1 MDDYANYASDKNDNR
16 SINSQLDQIKKVL
29 TAKGYSSR
37 TIGSYLHYIE
47 DFLDHIDNHVELP
60 DISQVND
67 YLAHLSENL
76 DLSRSTMNVAIS
88 AIKFYYKNLFDIDIP
103 QRISRPKKEKKLPDI
118 LNRDEVKRL
127 LSALKNIKSRAIL
140 VLAYSSGLRVS
151 EVVSLKVSDLDF
163 TRDSITVKG
172 AKGSKDRITLFSDR
186 AQRTIK
192 TYIKAEQ
199 PDYWLFPGQKEGKH
213 LTARSAQL
221 HFKYALE
228 KTNIKKDVSIH
239 SLRHS
244 FATHLLEN
252 GTDIRYIQKLLG
264 HKSTKTTE
272 IYTHVTNTALQKIK
286 SPFDEL

>member
-1 MDDYANYASDKNDNR
+1 MDDYANNVSDKHDNE
-16 SINSQLDQIKKVL
+16 SKNSQFDHIKKAL
-29 TAKGYSSR
+29 NAQRYSSR
-37 TIGSYLHYIE
+37 TIVSYLHYIE
-47 DFLDHIDNHVELP
+47 DFLEHIDKPSEPP
-60 DISQVND
+60 DLSYVHD

-76 DLSRSTMNVAIS
+76 ELSRSTMNVAIS

-140 VLAYSSGLRVS
+140 VLTYSSGLRVS

-163 TRDSITVKG
+163 TRDSIIVKG

-186 AQRTIK
+186 AQRTLR
-192 TYIKAEQ
+192 TYLKAEQ
-199 PDYWLFPGQKEGKH
+199 PDYWLFPGQKENKH

-221 HFKYALE
+221 HFKHSLE

>member
-1 MDDYANYASDKNDNR
+1 MDADAYYVSYNRDNKMKD
-16 SINSQLDQIKKVL
+16 SQLDQIKKAM
-29 TAKGYSSR
+29 TARGYSSR
-37 TIGSYLHYIE
+37 TIDSYIHYID
-47 DFLDHIDNHVELP
+47 DFLDYIDNQVDPNNL
-60 DISQVND
+60 SQVND
-67 YLAHLSENL
+67 YLSYLSTEL

-199 PDYWLFPGQKEGKH
+199 LDYWLFPGQKEGKH